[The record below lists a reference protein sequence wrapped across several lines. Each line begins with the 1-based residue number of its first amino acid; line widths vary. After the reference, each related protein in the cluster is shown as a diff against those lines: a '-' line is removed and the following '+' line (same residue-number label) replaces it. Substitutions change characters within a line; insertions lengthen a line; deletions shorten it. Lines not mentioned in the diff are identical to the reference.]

1 VKKEEVLFSVREGG
15 EVKGDMT
22 IPDDASV
29 LILFSH
35 GSGSSRLSSRNRFVA
50 AHLNDAGYATLL
62 MDLLTPEEDQKFE
75 NRFDIGL
82 LTNRL
87 VDIINHFSAHSS
99 NKYTKIG
106 LFGASTGAASALR
119 AAALLGDLVGAV
131 VSRGGRPDL
140 AAAALG
146 KVNCPV
152 LLIVGSLDEDV
163 LMLNR
168 EAMAEMSCTKELS
181 IVDGATHLFEEP
193 GKLEEVAEL
202 ARQWFDEKLPTD

>member
-1 VKKEEVLFSVREGG
+1 VG
-15 EVKGDMT
+15 KGAQVIGDLT
-22 IPDDASV
+22 IPDGASA

-50 AHLNDAGYATLL
+50 AHLNRAGYGTLL
-62 MDLLTPEEDQKFE
+62 MDLLTPEEDQKVE

-87 VDIINHFSAHSS
+87 VDIINHISVQSS
-99 NKYTKIG
+99 SMFTKIG

-119 AAALLGDLVGAV
+119 AAALSGDLVGAV

-140 AAAALG
+140 ATAALG

-168 EAMAEMSCTKELS
+168 EAMAEMSCTKELA
-181 IVDGATHLFEEP
+181 IVEGATHLFEEP
-193 GKLEEVAEL
+193 GKLEEVAGL
-202 ARQWFDEKLPTD
+202 ARRWFDENLPAD